1 LRSEPVLVT
10 GATGY
15 VGGRLVPLLLVDGHR
30 VRVVGRSVSR
40 LKCRPWANAPNL
52 EFAEADM
59 LDSDALARAAKGCWA
74 AYYLVHSMNS
84 RHKDFSAADRQ
95 AAHNMAMA
103 AAEGGIERII
113 YLGGL
118 TGAEAR
124 LSKHLR
130 SRHEVGEILKACP
143 VPTTLFRAAM
153 ILGAG
158 SASFEIIRYL
168 VDRLPVMVTPG
179 WASTPCQPIAIRN
192 VLFYLKGCLEN
203 DETTGG
209 TFDIGGPDVVTY
221 RRLLEIYA
229 EEARLP
235 RRWIIPVPFLTA
247 RLSAYWIH
255 VVTPVPAAI
264 GRPLIEGLRNPAVC
278 TENRIRQLIPQELIP
293 CREAMRAALEKVAQ
307 QGVET
312 CWSDAGM
319 PPVPEWIQCGDAPY
333 AGGAVLECGYRI
345 VLGARPEAVW
355 APIKRLGGKTGWY
368 FGNPLWQLRG
378 ALDRV
383 AGGIGLRRGRR
394 HPTALYPGDA
404 LDFWRVLEIEEPHR
418 LRLLAEMKVPGE
430 ALLDF
435 KIHPLDGGRTELQQ
449 LSRFL
454 PRGLLGLLYW
464 YGLYPLH
471 QWVFRGMLKA
481 IAKASGGTI
490 HEGPDR
496 FAPRLAHICYIRP

>member
-15 VGGRLVPLLLVDGHR
+15 VGGRLVPLLLGAGHR

-40 LKCRPWANAPNL
+40 LKCRPWAHAPNL

-59 LDSDALARAAKGCWA
+59 LDAAALARAAKGCWA
-74 AYYLVHSMNS
+74 AYYLVHSMNP
-84 RHKDFSAADRQ
+84 RHKDFSEADRQ
-95 AAHNMAMA
+95 AARNMALA

-118 TGAEAR
+118 TGTEAP

-130 SRHEVGEILKACP
+130 SRNEVGEILKAGP
-143 VPTTLFRAAM
+143 VPTTMLRAAM

-158 SASFEIIRYL
+158 SASFEIMRYL
-168 VDRLPVMVTPG
+168 VDRLPVMVTPR

-192 VLFYLKGCLEN
+192 ALFYLKGCLEN
-203 DETTGG
+203 EVTTGEV
-209 TFDIGGPDVVTY
+209 FDIGGPDVVSY

-229 EEARLP
+229 EEAHLP
-235 RRWIIPVPFLTA
+235 RRWIIPVPVLTA

-255 VVTPVPAAI
+255 LITPVPAAI

-278 TENRIRQLIPQELIP
+278 TENRIRRLIPQELLP
-293 CREAMRAALEKVAQ
+293 CREAIRAALEKIAQ
-307 QGVET
+307 QGAET

-319 PPVPEWIQCGDAPY
+319 PPLPEWVQCGDAPY
-333 AGGAVLECGYRI
+333 AGGTVLECGYRV
-345 VLGARPEAVW
+345 VLSATPDAVW
-355 APIKRLGGKTGWY
+355 APIKRLGGQTGWY
-368 FGNPLWQLRG
+368 FGNRLWQLRG
-378 ALDRV
+378 ALDRL

-394 HPTALYPGDA
+394 HPTVLYPGDA
-404 LDFWRVLEIEEPHR
+404 LDFWRVLEIEEPYR
-418 LRLLAEMKVPGE
+418 LTLLAEMKVPGE

-435 KIHPLDGGRTELQQ
+435 RIHPLDGGLTELQQ

-464 YGLYPLH
+464 YALYPLH
-471 QWVFRGMLKA
+471 QWVFKGMLKA
-481 IAKASGGTI
+481 IAQASGAI
-490 HEGPDR
+490 IREGPDR
-496 FAPRLAHICYIRP
+496 FAPRMAHVCHVRP